1 MILQVDFIKSNL
13 YKSLES
19 IIAARQPYGT
29 ARLTTM
35 KTKQL
40 IESWKNADATQQSDS
55 PANNVDVNES
65 AMSEITGG
73 VNSTLSGEC
82 NGTGKSCWDILKDIF
97 SF

>member
-1 MILQVDFIKSNL
+1 VPSSIQKAILTFL
-13 YKSLES
+13 F
-19 IIAARQPYGT
+19 A
-29 ARLTTM
+29 M

-55 PANNVDVNES
+55 PANHVDVNET

-73 VNSTLSGEC
+73 VNSAGYVCTLSGEC